1 MGHKSLCPW
10 CCTELQPLPHPGICW
25 QPSLS
30 HHGFAGIRAHISP
43 WMELPCRDVGWEGMQ
58 CPGCCR
64 SGAGQG
70 GEGVSFL
77 IPAGSRAPSWLCHR
91 SPWSC
96 LGAVLGE
103 APQHCWKVLFNQLPI
118 NGGLWFYLLV
128 VACVSPRWRDPL
140 LPPGVLAAFG
150 PIFGGF
156 RKDGGV
162 WELLSMHEVAAALQ
176 SWIHP
181 RCSAPAAS
189 SSRDSIQHRDP
200 GSGGSLLCLLPLP
213 LHPVLPARACPPVCC
228 LPAAL
233 QETRTEP
240 D

>member
-1 MGHKSLCPW
+1 MWDGRGCSARDA
-10 CCTELQPLPHPGICW
+10 
-25 QPSLS
+25 
-30 HHGFAGIRAHISP
+30 AGAGP
-43 WMELPCRDVGWEGMQ
+43 
-58 CPGCCR
+58 
-64 SGAGQG
+64 GQG

-103 APQHCWKVLFNQLPI
+103 TPKHCWKVLLNQLPI

-140 LPPGVLAAFG
+140 LPPGVPAAFG
-150 PIFGGF
+150 PTFGGF

-162 WELLSMHEVAAALQ
+162 WEPLSMHEVAAALQ

-189 SSRDSIQHRDP
+189 SSRDSIQHRGRDP
-200 GSGGSLLCLLPLP
+200 GGPCFAFSP
-213 LHPVLPARACPPVCC
+213 CPFIQCC
-228 LPAAL
+228 LPEPARLSAASPQRCRKPGRSL
-233 QETRTEP
+233 INPRRVCLNLSE
-240 D
+240 